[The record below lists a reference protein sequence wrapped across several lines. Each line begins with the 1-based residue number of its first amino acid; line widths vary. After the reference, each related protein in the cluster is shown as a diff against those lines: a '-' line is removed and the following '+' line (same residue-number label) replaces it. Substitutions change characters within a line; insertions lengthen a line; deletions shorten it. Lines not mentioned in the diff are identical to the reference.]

1 MHLVEIRVV
10 VWFLPLSR
18 RCRVSARAETYPA
31 RPVRMIIGFPA
42 GGATDIAARLI
53 GQWLS
58 DRLGQP
64 FVIESRPG
72 AAANIA
78 TEAVARAAPDGYTLL
93 VAVGTNTINPALY
106 DNLNFNFIRDFAMV
120 GGILRTPLVLEV
132 NPSVPVTSVPELIAY
147 AKANPGKLT
156 IGSFGT
162 GSISHIAG
170 ELFKMTTGTD
180 MVHVPYRGSAPLVV
194 DLLGGQV
201 QVAFDNMPPS
211 IEHIRAGRLRA
222 LAVTT
227 AERSPALPDLPTVA
241 DFLPG
246 FEASAWAAIAVP
258 KATPRDIVDKL
269 NAEINSGLADPKILA
284 RLADFGAT
292 AFVDLAGRTRQA
304 RRRADREMGQGD
316 PRCQHQGGMRLRLT
330 AASSSGRNSKCMVSK

>member
-1 MHLVEIRVV
+1 MSSLRLGRRR
-10 VWFLPLSR
+10 FLALAASAAALP
-18 RCRVSARAETYPA
+18 CVARAETYPS
-31 RPVRMIIGFPA
+31 RPVHMIIGFPP

-58 DRLGQP
+58 DKLGQP

-93 VAVGTNTINPALY
+93 IAVGTNTINPALY
-106 DNLNFNFIRDFAMV
+106 PNLNFDFIRDFAMV

-132 NPSVPVTSVPELIAY
+132 NPSVPVHSVPELIAY

-201 QVAFDNMPPS
+201 QVAFDNLPPS
-211 IEHIRAGRLRA
+211 IEHIRAGRLRP

-227 AERSPALPDLPTVA
+227 LERSPALPDLPTVA

-246 FEASAWAAIAVP
+246 FEASAWAAVAVP
-258 KATPRDIVDKL
+258 KATPRDIVAKL
-269 NAEINSGLADPKILA
+269 NAEINRGLADPKILA
-284 RLADFGAT
+284 RLADFGAN
-292 AFVDLAGRTRQA
+292 AFVITPADLDKLVIEQTEKWGKVI
-304 RRRADREMGQGD
+304 RAANIKAE
-316 PRCQHQGGMRLRLT
+316 
-330 AASSSGRNSKCMVSK
+330 

>member
-1 MHLVEIRVV
+1 MAAAAAAVLPRV
-10 VWFLPLSR
+10 
-18 RCRVSARAETYPA
+18 ARAETYPA
-31 RPVRMIIGFPA
+31 RPVRMIIGFPP

-58 DRLGQP
+58 ERLGQP

-72 AAANIA
+72 AAANLA
-78 TEAVARAAPDGYTLL
+78 TEAVARGAPDGYTLL

-132 NPSVPVTSVPELIAY
+132 NPSLPVKSVPELIAY
-147 AKANPGKLT
+147 AKANPGKLA

-170 ELFKMTTGTD
+170 EMFKMTTGTEL
-180 MVHVPYRGSAPLVV
+180 VHVPYRGAAPAIA

-201 QVAFDNMPPS
+201 QVLFDNLPS
-211 IEHIRAGRLRA
+211 SIGHIKGGRLRA

-227 AERSPALPDLPTVA
+227 AKRSDALPDVPTVA
-241 DFLPG
+241 ETVPG
-246 FEASAWAAIAVP
+246 FEASVFYGLEVP
-258 KATPRDIVDKL
+258 KGTPRPIIDKL
-269 NAEINSGLADPKILA
+269 NKTVNAALADPALRAKLAELGGSPIAGTPEDFGKIV
-284 RLADFGAT
+284 ADETAKWAKVVTATGAT
-292 AFVDLAGRTRQA
+292 A
-304 RRRADREMGQGD
+304 E
-316 PRCQHQGGMRLRLT
+316 
-330 AASSSGRNSKCMVSK
+330 

>member
-1 MHLVEIRVV
+1 MI
-10 VWFLPLSR
+10 R
-18 RCRVSARAETYPA
+18 RCRRLARRDFLSLAAAAAVLPRAARAETYPG
-31 RPVRMIIGFPA
+31 RPVHMIIGFPP

-78 TEAVARAAPDGYTLL
+78 TEAVAHAAPDGYTLL

-106 DNLNFNFIRDFAMV
+106 PNLNFNFIRDLAMV
-120 GGILRTPLVLEV
+120 AGILRTLLVLEV
-132 NPSVPVTSVPELIAY
+132 NPAVPVTSVPELIAY
-147 AKANPGKLT
+147 AKANPGKLA

-170 ELFKMTTGTD
+170 EMFKMTTGTD

-201 QVAFDNMPPS
+201 QAYFGTFPS
-211 IEHIRAGRLRA
+211 TIEQVRAGKLRA
-222 LAVTT
+222 LAVT
-227 AERSPALPDLPTVA
+227 SPTRAAVLPDVPA
-241 DFLPG
+241 MAEFLPG
-246 FEASAWAAIAVP
+246 FEASIYVGLAAPRGTPAAI
-258 KATPRDIVDKL
+258 IDKL
-269 NAEINSGLADPKILA
+269 
-284 RLADFGAT
+284 GAT
-292 AFVDLAGRTRQA
+292 LSRALDDAAITRRIA
-304 RRRADREMGQGD
+304 EFGD
-316 PRCQHQGGMRLRLT
+316 APLRLSP
-330 AASSSGRNSKCMVSK
+330 AAFTKLVADETEKWAEVIRAGHIKAE

>member
-1 MHLVEIRVV
+1 
-10 VWFLPLSR
+10 
-18 RCRVSARAETYPA
+18 
-31 RPVRMIIGFPA
+31 MIIGFPP

-72 AAANIA
+72 AAANLA

-106 DNLNFNFIRDFAMV
+106 PNLNFNFIRDLAMV

-132 NPSVPVTSVPELIAY
+132 NPAVPVKSVPELIAY
-147 AKANPGKLT
+147 AKANPGKLA

-170 ELFKMTTGTD
+170 EMFKMTTGTD

-227 AERSPALPDLPTVA
+227 ADAFAGVARPADGGRFPAGFRGQRLGRDRGAESDAARHRRQAQYRDQCRARRSEN
-241 DFLPG
+241 PG
-246 FEASAWAAIAVP
+246 AA
-258 KATPRDIVDKL
+258 R
-269 NAEINSGLADPKILA
+269 
-284 RLADFGAT
+284 RLWRHRLCRF
-292 AFVDLAGRTRQA
+292 AGRARQA

-316 PRCQHQGGMRLRLT
+316 PRRQHQGGL
-330 AASSSGRNSKCMVSK
+330 GRGKAHRA

>member
-1 MHLVEIRVV
+1 MKFGRRAFLRIAAAAAALPRVA
-10 VWFLPLSR
+10 W
-18 RCRVSARAETYPA
+18 AETYPA
-31 RPVRMIIGFPA
+31 RPVRMIIGFPP

-58 DRLGQP
+58 ERLGQP

-72 AAANIA
+72 AAANLA
-78 TEAVARAAPDGYTLL
+78 TEAVAHATPDGYTLL

-132 NPSVPVTSVPELIAY
+132 NPSLPVKSVSELIAY
-147 AKANPGKLT
+147 AKANPGKLA

-170 ELFKMTTGTD
+170 EMFKMATGTD

-194 DLLGGQV
+194 DLLGDQV
-201 QVAFDNMPPS
+201 QVAFDNLPPS
-211 IEHIRAGRLRA
+211 IEQIKAGKLRA

-227 AERSPALPDLPTVA
+227 ATRSPALPDLPTVA

-258 KATPRDIVDKL
+258 KATPRGIVDKL

-292 AFVDLAGRTRQA
+292 AFVASPAELDKLVVEQTEKWGRVI
-304 RRRADREMGQGD
+304 RAANIKAD
-316 PRCQHQGGMRLRLT
+316 
-330 AASSSGRNSKCMVSK
+330 

>member
-1 MHLVEIRVV
+1 
-10 VWFLPLSR
+10 
-18 RCRVSARAETYPA
+18 
-31 RPVRMIIGFPA
+31 
-42 GGATDIAARLI
+42 
-53 GQWLS
+53 
-58 DRLGQP
+58 
-64 FVIESRPG
+64 
-72 AAANIA
+72 
-78 TEAVARAAPDGYTLL
+78 
-93 VAVGTNTINPALY
+93 
-106 DNLNFNFIRDFAMV
+106 
-120 GGILRTPLVLEV
+120 VLEV
-132 NPSVPVTSVPELIAY
+132 NPAVPVNSVPELIAY
-147 AKANPGKLT
+147 AKANPGKLA

-170 ELFKMTTGTD
+170 EMFKMTTGTD

-258 KATPRDIVDKL
+258 KATPREIVDKL
-269 NAEINSGLADPKILA
+269 NAEIDAGLADPKILA

-292 AFVDLAGRTRQA
+292 AFVIAPAALDKLVVEQTEKWA
-304 RRRADREMGQGD
+304 RVIRAANIKVD
-316 PRCQHQGGMRLRLT
+316 
-330 AASSSGRNSKCMVSK
+330 

>member
-1 MHLVEIRVV
+1 MSSLRLTRRRVLVLASSAAA
-10 VWFLPLSR
+10 LP
-18 RCRVSARAETYPA
+18 CVARAETYPS
-31 RPVRMIIGFPA
+31 RPVHMIIGFPP

-58 DRLGQP
+58 DKLGQP

-93 VAVGTNTINPALY
+93 IAVGTNTINPALY
-106 DNLNFNFIRDFAMV
+106 PNLNFDFIRDFAMV

-132 NPSVPVTSVPELIAY
+132 NPSVPVHSVPELIAY

-201 QVAFDNMPPS
+201 QVAFDNLPPS
-211 IEHIRAGRLRA
+211 IEHIRAGRLRP

-227 AERSPALPDLPTVA
+227 LERSPALPDLPTVA

-246 FEASAWAAIAVP
+246 FEASAWAAVAVP

-269 NAEINSGLADPKILA
+269 NAEINRGLADPKILA

-292 AFVDLAGRTRQA
+292 AFVTTPADLDKLVVEQTEKWGKVI
-304 RRRADREMGQGD
+304 RAANIKAE
-316 PRCQHQGGMRLRLT
+316 
-330 AASSSGRNSKCMVSK
+330 

>member
-1 MHLVEIRVV
+1 
-10 VWFLPLSR
+10 
-18 RCRVSARAETYPA
+18 
-31 RPVRMIIGFPA
+31 
-42 GGATDIAARLI
+42 
-53 GQWLS
+53 
-58 DRLGQP
+58 
-64 FVIESRPG
+64 VIESRPG

-78 TEAVARAAPDGYTLL
+78 TEAVAHAAPDGYTLL

-106 DNLNFNFIRDFAMV
+106 PNLNFNFIRDLAMV
-120 GGILRTPLVLEV
+120 AGILRTPLVLEV
-132 NPSVPVTSVPELIAY
+132 NPAVPVKSVPELIAY
-147 AKANPGKLT
+147 AKANPGKLA

-170 ELFKMTTGTD
+170 EMFKMATGID

-258 KATPRDIVDKL
+258 KATPRDIVDRL
-269 NAEINSGLADPKILA
+269 NTEINAGLADPKILA

-292 AFVDLAGRTRQA
+292 AFVASPAELDTLVVEQTAKWDKVI
-304 RRRADREMGQGD
+304 RAANIKAE
-316 PRCQHQGGMRLRLT
+316 
-330 AASSSGRNSKCMVSK
+330 

>member
-1 MHLVEIRVV
+1 M
-10 VWFLPLSR
+10 S
-18 RCRVSARAETYPA
+18 RCRRLARRDFLSLAAVAAALPRVARAETYPA
-31 RPVRMIIGFPA
+31 RPVRMIIGFPP

-64 FVIESRPG
+64 FVVESRPG

-106 DNLNFNFIRDFAMV
+106 LNLNFNFIRDFAMA

-147 AKANPGKLT
+147 AKANPGKLA

-170 ELFKMTTGTD
+170 EMFKMTTGTD

-258 KATPRDIVDKL
+258 KATPREIVDKL
-269 NAEINSGLADPKILA
+269 DTEINAGLADPKILA

-292 AFVDLAGRTRQA
+292 AFVASPAELDKLVVEQTEKWGTVI
-304 RRRADREMGQGD
+304 RAANIKAE
-316 PRCQHQGGMRLRLT
+316 
-330 AASSSGRNSKCMVSK
+330 